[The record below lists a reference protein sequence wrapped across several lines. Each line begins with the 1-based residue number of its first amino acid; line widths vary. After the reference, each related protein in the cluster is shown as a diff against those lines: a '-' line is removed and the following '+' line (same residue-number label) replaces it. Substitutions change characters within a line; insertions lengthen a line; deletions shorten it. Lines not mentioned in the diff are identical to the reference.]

1 MINDQMLLLNQ
12 PWSVSY
18 SPDISNDVTATVQS
32 YGAREQALSGGR
44 QQYIF
49 SAVREFTGEQA
60 DQKLEFFEYLLR
72 VTLNGSTLRFIDQ
85 IVTESGLIQAT
96 VRIVGGDYG
105 VSTDGNSHV
114 VSCKIEVIDGLS

>member
-1 MINDQMLLLNQ
+1 MINDQMLLLGQ

-18 SPDISNDVTATVQS
+18 SPDISNDVTSTQQK

-44 QQYIF
+44 SQYIF
-49 SAVREFTGEQA
+49 DAVRDFTGYQA

-72 VTLNGSTLRFIDQ
+72 VTLKGATVRFIDQ
-85 IVTESGLIQAT
+85 IVTEAGLITAT
-96 VRIVGGDYG
+96 VRIVGGNYG

-114 VSCKIEVIDGLS
+114 VSCKIEVLNGLS